1 MAPKQSKSVSQTGS
15 DLNWA
20 ACESS
25 SAFLLSLLGIGEAEV
40 KPGSK
45 PGHSIED
52 HVHFSLCYLGTL
64 NRHICEQDSS
74 FHYWQIIQQVTERK
88 KKEKQERNQ
97 QLENQLLSHTP
108 AVFTRAARETK
119 QR

>member
-1 MAPKQSKSVSQTGS
+1 MSQTGS

-64 NRHICEQDSS
+64 NRHICEQEFISLLAD
-74 FHYWQIIQQVTERK
+74 HTAGHRK
-88 KKEKQERNQ
+88 KKERKAGKEP
-97 QLENQLLSHTP
+97 T
-108 AVFTRAARETK
+108 TRKPVTQSYACCVHLGST
-119 QR
+119 